1 MNLKGMSDDEL
12 RRELKKF
19 AKDMVMEGRR
29 TLVRSQEP
37 NVVEVVAGRVIE
49 SIMLMVEELPVER
62 RAWAMA
68 VVAEEILIDR
78 LRATSRV
85 SPGERR
91 N

>member
-12 RRELKKF
+12 RRELKKL
-19 AKDMVMEGRR
+19 AREMVIEGRR
-29 TLVRSQEP
+29 TVVRSKEP
-37 NVVEVVAGRVIE
+37 SVVELVAGRVIE
-49 SIMLMVEELPVER
+49 SMLLIVEELPVER
-62 RAWAMA
+62 RVWALALM
-68 VVAEEILIDR
+68 AEEILVDR

>member
-12 RRELKKF
+12 RRELKKL
-19 AKDMVMEGRR
+19 AREMVMEGRR
-29 TLVRSQEP
+29 TVVRSKEP
-37 NVVEVVAGRVIE
+37 SVVELVAGRVIE
-49 SIMLMVEELPVER
+49 SMLLIVEELPVER
-62 RAWAMA
+62 RVWALALM
-68 VVAEEILIDR
+68 AEEILVDR